1 MPEQGLNEWGTIG
14 ELAARVGGY
23 CWVENYLFEVTGAW
37 AGVADHESPWDA
49 DFRVFFAAASLQ
61 HADLAA
67 RWRDRLPVRA
77 GIDRDA
83 LVVPPAGALASHLH
97 ALDAGT
103 GFEKL
108 LALVRGYLPHLVRGY
123 SQHLAV
129 ANPAS
134 DAPVMAVLG
143 EARRTGSDEMG
154 RGQFLFD
161 EGVRR
166 GWFGRRG

>member
-1 MPEQGLNEWGTIG
+1 MVDRLTSEWGTIG

-37 AGVADHESPWDA
+37 AGAAESDSPWDA
-49 DFRVFFAAASLQ
+49 EFRVFFAASSMQ

-67 RWRDRLPVRA
+67 RWSDRLPVRA

-83 LVVPPAGALASHLH
+83 LVLPPAGALTSHLH

-108 LALVRGYLPHLVRGY
+108 LGLVRGYLPHLVRGY
-123 SQHLAV
+123 SHHLAV

-134 DAPVMAVLG
+134 DAPVMTVLG
-143 EARRTGSDEMG
+143 EARRTGSDEVG
-154 RGQFLFD
+154 RGQALFD

-166 GWFGRRG
+166 GWFGHRG